1 MNKGAIMQ
9 KSVNQIIEDFVRSRQ
24 KPDRKEQG
32 FKAVS
37 VGHAK
42 PSVARVK
49 PR

>member
-1 MNKGAIMQ
+1 MQ
-9 KSVNQIIEDFVRSRQ
+9 KSVHQIIDEFVRSRQ

-32 FKAVS
+32 FNAVS